1 MAKLKALSKPEEMSA
16 IPTDQPIL
24 VSLEP
29 PASGAEDDVEVVKA
43 KPEASDGDDDGA
55 KQLKDQL
62 EALKAA
68 NEVEKTQRETAERA
82 TVAARREAA
91 QAREQADGFR
101 SESSDAQHDLM
112 VGSLQSAQAELA
124 SAQSQFKMAY
134 DAADGAAMADAQAKI
149 GRASAR
155 VVNFEGAVAELEGR
169 KEREAA
175 APKQEPTRE
184 AAPDIVTQ
192 ITANPNLMPKE
203 REWLTQH
210 QDAYG
215 ARNNELNVGYQHA
228 MRRGLVRG
236 TPEYFGFLDDFM
248 GYQQL
253 QQRQNANDDADDR
266 RSTSMSAPV
275 TRESTSMNGQRTS
288 NQVTLTPDERELAK
302 NMGITDVAY
311 ARQKLAMQDDKRK
324 NPEKYGRS

>member
-1 MAKLKALSKPEEMSA
+1 MAKLKPLSKPEEMASV
-16 IPTDQPIL
+16 PTDQPIL

-29 PASGAEDDVEVVKA
+29 PPSGTEDGGPEVVKTG
-43 KPEASDGDDDGA
+43 PEISGDDDGA

-82 TVAARREAA
+82 TIAARREAA

-124 SAQSQFKMAY
+124 SAQSQFKAAY

-155 VVNFEGAVAELEGR
+155 VVNFEGAVAELESR
-169 KEREAA
+169 KEREAQ
-175 APKQEPTRE
+175 APKQEQTRE
-184 AAPDIVTQ
+184 APPDIVTQ

-248 GYQQL
+248 GYQQ
-253 QQRQNANDDADDR
+253 RQNTDDNADDR

-275 TRESTSMNGQRTS
+275 SRESTSMNGQRTS

-324 NPEKYGRS
+324 NPEKYFRS